1 MQDHLN
7 FLNNLDLQQGKYIAD
22 FLTRKY
28 FEYRS
33 NANLGTYKK
42 GVINYT
48 IYFNTEFLSPRG
60 LFYIKFRFYSGSI
73 GIILHRSCYL

>member
-33 NANLGTYKK
+33 NANLGD
-42 GVINYT
+42 I
-48 IYFNTEFLSPRG
+48 
-60 LFYIKFRFYSGSI
+60 
-73 GIILHRSCYL
+73 